1 MFFYN
6 SVLVVREGGKG
17 RAEQEWM
24 CFDAGAG
31 GADMKMSGGSSAIN
45 GSGVEN
51 DGRVSNRITP
61 SQHHIMRPPSS
72 PFPPQPKREGIR
84 QSNPNLSQ
92 TRRTKAQN
100 WGSIHPI
107 IPLLFD
113 RTYCWG
119 SSSVLFCKR
128 NLKNL
133 ILEGRRKPR
142 IQLRLPAKMG
152 VMRNIRHGRNRPSR

>member
-1 MFFYN
+1 MFLHN
-6 SVLVVREGGKG
+6 SVLLVVREGGKG

-84 QSNPNLSQ
+84 V
-92 TRRTKAQN
+92 A
-100 WGSIHPI
+100 
-107 IPLLFD
+107 
-113 RTYCWG
+113 
-119 SSSVLFCKR
+119 
-128 NLKNL
+128 
-133 ILEGRRKPR
+133 
-142 IQLRLPAKMG
+142 IQLAKKTVRWPFRCLLRRIFRRISG
-152 VMRNIRHGRNRPSR
+152 VKSSWAMV

>member
-92 TRRTKAQN
+92 TRRTKAKIGVPRSIRSSLMELFRDQGLYNSHKFIIYHRHQN
-100 WGSIHPI
+100 N
-107 IPLLFD
+107 
-113 RTYCWG
+113 T
-119 SSSVLFCKR
+119 
-128 NLKNL
+128 
-133 ILEGRRKPR
+133 
-142 IQLRLPAKMG
+142 QLPG
-152 VMRNIRHGRNRPSR
+152 